1 MAQDG
6 RPRAFPSSFSG
17 AMRILSKLRCQEL
30 FVLSPLS
37 FALTLIHSVVCVEHQ
52 GGEKGRKRTQEERQE
67 KVEQRIPLS
76 IFSTV

>member
-6 RPRAFPSSFSG
+6 RSRAFPSFSG

-37 FALTLIHSVVCVEHQ
+37 FALTLTHSVVCVEDQ
-52 GGEKGRKRTQEERQE
+52 GGERGRKRIPKERQE
-67 KVEQRIPLS
+67 KVEQCIPLS
-76 IFSTV
+76 IFSIV